1 MSYIRADQILPKE
14 LIEAIQ
20 QYVSGKNLYIPCR
33 EKEPW
38 GSRTETK
45 QYYRDR
51 NADICRKKAS
61 GICVKTLAEEY
72 SLSEKSIQRILRN
85 ASRTSEIK
93 YR

>member
-33 EKEPW
+33 EKKPW
-38 GSRTETK
+38 GSKTETR
-45 QYYRDR
+45 QFYRDR
-51 NADICRKKAS
+51 NAKICQKREH
-61 GICVKTLAEEY
+61 GISVQSLAKEY